1 MLLCGDFRQILPVI
15 QGGTRGNIVDA
26 CLKRSHLWDSVVVKQ
41 LHTNMRVH
49 LCGDVAAGQFAE
61 ELLAIGDGKFPIDTL
76 PDVVQLPD
84 TMGTFVD
91 SKEEL
96 VPTEFLN
103 SLEVSG
109 LPQHL
114 LLLKVGAPIIILR
127 SLDPP
132 RVTNGTRCVVTK
144 LSANTVEAKIS
155 HGRYAG
161 HDIIIPRI
169 PLIPSNSVLPF
180 EFRRLQFSIAL
191 CFAMTINKSQDQT
204 FKAVGLDL
212 TDESFTHGMLYVAL
226 SRVGSADR
234 LTLLVRGDCK
244 TRNVVYS
251 EVFT

>member
-1 MLLCGDFRQILPVI
+1 M
-15 QGGTRGNIVDA
+15 
-26 CLKRSHLWDSVVVKQ
+26 
-41 LHTNMRVH
+41 
-49 LCGDVAAGQFAE
+49 
-61 ELLAIGDGKFPIDTL
+61 TL
-76 PDVVQLPD
+76 VEQLPGDCCDYRSLD
-84 TMGTFVD
+84 TIPDESQAVHF
-91 SKEEL
+91 
-96 VPTEFLN
+96 PTEFLN

-180 EFRRLQFSIAL
+180 EFRRLLFPIAL
-191 CFAMTINKSQDQT
+191 CFAMTINKSQGQT
-204 FKAVGLDL
+204 FKGVGLDL

-234 LTLLVRGDCK
+234 LTLLIRGDCK

-251 EVFT
+251 EVFR